1 MVEVEGISPQA
12 KEVTYQVEAVAG
24 TEADAEVEMVE
35 QRGEAEE
42 RDHVDAEAE
51 AAEAD
56 VDAEVEMVEQRGEA
70 EERDHVDAEAEV
82 ETSPQA
88 KEGVGAAAGNAV
100 VVRKEMNHPH
110 QMSSYSI

>member
-1 MVEVEGISPQA
+1 VVEVEGISPQA

-24 TEADAEVEMVE
+24 TEA
-35 QRGEAEE
+35 
-42 RDHVDAEAE
+42 
-51 AAEAD
+51 
-56 VDAEVEMVEQRGEA
+56 DAEVEMVEQRGEA

>member
-1 MVEVEGISPQA
+1 MVEVEDISPQA

-24 TEADAEVEMVE
+24 TEM
-35 QRGEAEE
+35 
-42 RDHVDAEAE
+42 EAE
-51 AAEAD
+51 AAEVD

-88 KEGVGAAAGNAV
+88 KEGVGAAAGNTV
-100 VVRKEMNHPH
+100 VARKEMNHPH
-110 QMSSYSI
+110 QMSSYSISVSRLQ

>member
-1 MVEVEGISPQA
+1 M
-12 KEVTYQVEAVAG
+12 
-24 TEADAEVEMVE
+24 E

-51 AAEAD
+51 AAEAAE
-56 VDAEVEMVEQRGEA
+56 VDVEMVEQRGEA